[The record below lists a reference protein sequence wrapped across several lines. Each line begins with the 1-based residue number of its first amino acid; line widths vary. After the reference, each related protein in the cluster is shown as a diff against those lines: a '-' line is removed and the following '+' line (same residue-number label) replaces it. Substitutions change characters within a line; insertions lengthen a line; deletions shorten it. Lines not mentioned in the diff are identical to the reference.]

1 MFIMGIGFYK
11 PNQAYS
17 NIPKSGTKDN
27 HWSTMVRRNETLHS
41 DLDLAK
47 IETVI
52 HSSYTRLFAT
62 LSTHSNNLINQI
74 PRNLPPARPD
84 RRLKRK
90 RHTDLLML

>member
-1 MFIMGIGFYK
+1 MGSASISQMKRIQTFQNWALRIITGAPWY
-11 PNQAYS
+11 
-17 NIPKSGTKDN
+17 
-27 HWSTMVRRNETLHS
+27 MRNETLHS

-52 HSSYTRLFAT
+52 HSSYTRLHAT
-62 LSTHSNNLINQI
+62 LPTHSNSLINQI
-74 PRNLPPARPD
+74 TRNLPPARPD